1 MVFSIA
7 ACRETAFS
15 IAKGLHYGQNYPWET
30 QAVCGG
36 GGGEYEVS
44 KICQHEVANHSR
56 HLDNKQIF
64 KGGKARPF

>member
-44 KICQHEVANHSR
+44 KICQH
-56 HLDNKQIF
+56 
-64 KGGKARPF
+64 